1 MQSTLVLTAHSSSR
15 ILRGLLV
22 VIAALAT
29 LSLMGQYSA
38 LVLGHGRLLGF
49 VPEFGLDYENN
60 IPTYFA
66 GLLLLFAALLA
77 WGVARLARARHDPFV
92 RHWNVL
98 AALLA
103 YISVDEIA
111 SLHERLI
118 PPLRHALGADGF
130 LYFAWVI
137 PAIGLLLLFLVAYA
151 RFFWAL
157 GRRWKR
163 LFAAAGAIY
172 VAGGLGME
180 VVGGGYVSRYGQE
193 TLTYALISTVEE
205 VLEMVGLAVLI
216 YALLEY
222 LRAHLSSISISLDGT
237 TRVPPPV
244 VGDGARGEGGAP
256 APSSSRREILPTTE
270 GENDAS
276 RE

>member
-1 MQSTLVLTAHSSSR
+1 MKAILHSTVSSSVQ
-15 ILRGLLV
+15 ILRRLLV
-22 VIAALAT
+22 VIALLAV
-29 LSLMGQYSA
+29 LSLLGQYSA

-66 GLLLLFAALLA
+66 ALLLLGAAFLA
-77 WGVARLARARHDPFV
+77 WVVNRVARTRRDQFARH
-92 RHWNVL
+92 WAVL
-98 AALLA
+98 AGILA

-118 PPLRHALGADGF
+118 LPIRHALDTDGIF
-130 LYFAWVI
+130 YFAWVI
-137 PAIGLLLLFLVAYA
+137 PGIVLVILFVIAYA

-157 GRRWKR
+157 SARWKR

-180 VVGGGYVSRYGQE
+180 FVGGAYASQYGGE
-193 TLTYALISTVEE
+193 TLVYAMISTVEE
-205 VLEMVGLAVLI
+205 VLEMVGVAVLI

-222 LRAHLSSISISLDGT
+222 LRAHLSTIVVSLDAQPEDA
-237 TRVPPPV
+237 RPV
-244 VGDGARGEGGAP
+244 VREPSSEGDGSLFSPPSGFEAATGRGAGTSEV
-256 APSSSRREILPTTE
+256 
-270 GENDAS
+270 
-276 RE
+276 